1 MALPKLFQRIFWHNN
16 TTPAINEDNLNAM
29 SKGLDDLDDR
39 VIGLANAIVEAG
51 PQAEEFAL
59 ESEAWAQG
67 TKNGVPVDPT
77 DPQYQN
83 NSKWYAQHP
92 DFDLGDIK
100 DVEITDPEDGEALI
114 FDSGSHKWKN
124 GTADV
129 GLFVKNGILTC
140 RFETE

>member
-29 SKGLDDLDDR
+29 SKGLNDLDDR
-39 VIGLANAIVEAG
+39 VIELANAIVEAG

-100 DVEITDPEDGEALI
+100 DVEITNPTNGDAVIWDDTLQ
-114 FDSGSHKWKN
+114 KWVN
-124 GTADV
+124 GPADV
-129 GLFVKNGILTC
+129 GLFVKDGILCC
-140 RFETE
+140 RYLSE